1 MCPETTKRSISRD
14 RSLFMS
20 DSFDEKELALRK
32 ELSKRTLS
40 MPSRDARDEGLD
52 TDPEPIKKIGSEI
65 SHLIH
70 EERLEEAR
78 ERLERE
84 IQNYPDEP
92 GLLNL
97 QFALNMMLRP
107 FESYDKAKESTAK
120 ALELAVNRK
129 SSYFVRVAINNMAL
143 VAQKEG
149 HEEFSKAMYLAAHF
163 IDNMAIPP
171 MANIAGWYSR
181 KGELEKSQKWIE
193 KIIELYPEWYENE
206 EIRTFLL
213 KDEMLRNLRSYAPF
227 KEKILNVINKKR

>member
-1 MCPETTKRSISRD
+1 
-14 RSLFMS
+14 MS
-20 DSFDEKELALRK
+20 DSIDERELALRK

-52 TDPEPIKKIGSEI
+52 TDPEHIKKIGSEI

-70 EERLEEAR
+70 EEKLEEAR

-84 IQNYPDEP
+84 IESYPEEP

-107 FESYDKAKESTAK
+107 FGSYDKAIESTGR
-120 ALELAVNRK
+120 ALELAVRRN

-193 KIIELYPEWYENE
+193 KIIELYPNWHENE
-206 EIRTFLL
+206 EIKTFLL

-227 KEKILNVINKKR
+227 KEKVLKKIRKKK